1 MSHSAPAAT
10 PTNTPTPTVS
20 VVVPTLNR
28 RDDLLEFCASLLAQT
43 VRPHELIVVDAGQ
56 VPDMEEALRAALAG
70 SGVALQYR
78 RSRAGT
84 SLQRNIALD
93 LITGEF
99 VLLCDDD
106 LLLEPPYIERSLEA
120 MATPMQPPV
129 GCVLGT
135 FSSPGR
141 PRGWRQRYFKL
152 FRMTHAAEGDAP
164 HQTRIGTVRWLVSP
178 SKVVKIPVASG
189 GRTLYRAACF
199 QGERFDEFLPGYT
212 LNEDVELSYR
222 IAKRWSI
229 VQTPHARCFHKRSG
243 EGRVDYGDRVSRL
256 IYSQFYFFGKHAK
269 KGPLELAE
277 FAWNNVGTTIF
288 YTGFGL
294 SKGDA
299 AAARGVL
306 RGIARGYGRCL
317 RQLRGLE
324 QR

>member
-1 MSHSAPAAT
+1 MSAPS
-10 PTNTPTPTVS
+10 PQVS
-20 VVVPTLNR
+20 VIVPTLNR
-28 RDDLLEFCASLLAQT
+28 RADLLEFCASLRAQT

-56 VPDMEEALRAALAG
+56 VPDMEQALVEALAG
-70 SGVALQYR
+70 SGIGLTYR
-78 RSRAGT
+78 RSKAGT
-84 SLQRNIALD
+84 SLQRNVALELVQGD
-93 LITGEF
+93 Y

-141 PRGWRQRYFKL
+141 PKGWRQRYFRV
-152 FRMTHAAEGDAP
+152 FRMTHAAAGDRP
-164 HQTRIGTVRWLVSP
+164 HMSRIGSVRWLAEP
-178 SKVVKIPVASG
+178 SRVVRIPAASG

-199 QGERFDEFLPGYT
+199 EGERFDEFLPGYT

-229 VQTPHARCFHKRSG
+229 VQTPHARCYHKRSG

-256 IYSQFYFFGKHAK
+256 IYSQFYFFWKHVR
-269 KGPLELAE
+269 KGPVELAE
-277 FAWNNVGTTIF
+277 FAWNNVGTAAF
-288 YTGFGL
+288 YAAYGVG
-294 SKGDA
+294 SKQP
-299 AAARGVL
+299 RRVL
-306 RGIARGYGRCL
+306 AGIAKGYGRCL
-317 RQLRGLE
+317 RHLRGQE

>member
-1 MSHSAPAAT
+1 MPQPEPSTAPR
-10 PTNTPTPTVS
+10 PPRVS
-20 VVVPTLNR
+20 VIVPTLNR
-28 RDDLLEFCASLLAQT
+28 RADLLDFCGSLLAQT

-56 VPDMEEALRAALAG
+56 VPDMEAALQAALAG
-70 SGVALQYR
+70 SGVALVYR
-78 RSRAGT
+78 KSRAGT
-84 SLQRNIALD
+84 SLQRNIALE
-93 LITGEF
+93 LVSGEF

-120 MATPMQPPV
+120 MITPLQPPV

-141 PRGWRQRYFKL
+141 PRGWRQRYFKA
-152 FRMTHAAEGDAP
+152 FRMTHAAEGDKP
-164 HQTRIGTVRWLVSP
+164 HQTRIGTVRWLVAP
-178 SKVVKIPVASG
+178 SKVVQIPVASG

-199 QGERFDEFLPGYT
+199 DGERFDEFLPGYT

-269 KGPLELAE
+269 KGPIELTE
-277 FAWNNVGTTIF
+277 FVWNNVGTAIF

-294 SKGDA
+294 AKGKPSEA
-299 AAARGVL
+299 KAVL
-306 RGIARGYGRCL
+306 RGIAKGYGRCL